1 MKTTNEVVKREKR
14 VFESGLSQGYEDGL
28 EQGKQDAKKK
38 FIKLIEE
45 IKTKHLF
52 LDELKLFIK
61 ELKQK
66 LGDI

>member
-1 MKTTNEVVKREKR
+1 MKITKEIRREKR

-28 EQGKQDAKKK
+28 EQGKQNAKKK
-38 FIKLIEE
+38 FIKLIDELRS
-45 IKTKHLF
+45 KHLF

-66 LGDI
+66 LELI